1 MRKEFGMLCA
11 LLAMCA
17 VIAGSN
23 SDFIGQ
29 ANVLNT
35 TRQVAMLGIFAIG
48 VGFVIITGG
57 IDLSIGSV
65 IGLTGVIIAK
75 FSAPLVGDGSASGAG
90 LPIWIGIGAAMGVAL
105 TIGLVQGLLI
115 TRLNLQP
122 FIVTLGGMLTI
133 KGISQTITGGGNIS
147 FLDSSFRNLGDEGLR
162 LFAGVQ
168 IPYPVLMYLA
178 VALVAT
184 YVLHFSVFGR
194 HLYAIGGN
202 REAALYSGVPVK
214 RVETITY
221 VISSGLAGVAGIAYA
236 AYIGQMTHTVG
247 ESYELYA
254 ITSAVLGGCSLRGGE
269 GSVLGMFIG
278 AAIIRVMENG
288 INMFKLTWTDQ
299 QHHLHTWRLDENWK
313 NIIIGLVI
321 LAAVI
326 LDQVSHMLR
335 NRKRT
340 LSAGAGAAPASAPT
354 PPPPPLPPAVA
365 PGG

>member
-1 MRKEFGMLCA
+1 MRKELGMFCA
-11 LLAMCA
+11 LMAMCA
-17 VIAGSN
+17 VIAISN
-23 SDFIGQ
+23 HDFLGE
-29 ANVLNT
+29 ANLLNT

-48 VGFVIITGG
+48 VGFVIISGG
-57 IDLSIGSV
+57 IDLSIGSM

-75 FSAPLVGDGSASGAG
+75 LSAPLVGNGSASGAG
-90 LPIWIGIGAAMGVAL
+90 LPIGVGIGCAMTVAL
-105 TIGLVQGLLI
+105 LIGLAQGLLI
-115 TRLNLQP
+115 TRLNLP
-122 FIVTLGGMLTI
+122 SFIVTLGGMLTI
-133 KGISQTITGGGNIS
+133 KGVSQSITGGGNIS
-147 FLDSSFRNLGDEGLR
+147 FLDSPFRNLGDEGLH
-162 LFAGVQ
+162 LVAGLQ
-168 IPYPVLMYLA
+168 IPYPVLMFLA

-202 REAALYSGVPVK
+202 RDAALYSGVPVK
-214 RVETITY
+214 RVETLTY
-221 VISSGLAGVAGIAYA
+221 VISAGLAGVAGIAYA

-269 GSVLGMFIG
+269 GTVLGVIIG

-288 INMFKLTWTDQ
+288 INMFKIAWQDAQ
-299 QHHLHTWRLDENWK
+299 GHAHTWRLDENWK

-326 LDQVSHMLR
+326 LDQVSHLLR

-340 LSAGAGAAPASAPT
+340 IA
-354 PPPPPLPPAVA
+354 AVA
-365 PGG
+365 PTAPPAAPSADPNQG